1 MTGINTIK
9 LQEDDDTFV
18 DKFIEENDKIR
29 EVLTLKRAIGYKNQ
43 SSGLQGGR
51 LQRPVFRRGEF
62 LLTP

>member
-18 DKFIEENDKIR
+18 DKFIEEYDKIR

-43 SSGLQGGR
+43 RKS
-51 LQRPVFRRGEF
+51 
-62 LLTP
+62 